1 MAVPQHQTPA
11 AVPWEDFVHTN
22 LLQYGA
28 VTGVALFGCHGNLV
42 YSQGC
47 LSDGRD
53 RELWGQ
59 VKDLFTKLPPE
70 EDRQVNRV
78 LTIPMGQRSA
88 DFRIYQ
94 MTENSAYGTTERQR
108 HGVVVC
114 HLPLGILVALHEER
128 FPASKAVSVVENF
141 CGLLRA

>member
-1 MAVPQHQTPA
+1 MAAPQHKPPT
-11 AVPWEDFVHTN
+11 VPWEDFVYQN

-42 YSQGC
+42 YSHGC
-47 LSDGRD
+47 LSDGR
-53 RELWGQ
+53 EEQLWGQ

-70 EDRQVNRV
+70 EDHQVNRV
-78 LTIPMGQRSA
+78 LTIHTGQRSA

-94 MTENSAYGTTERQR
+94 MTENSVYGTTDKQR

-128 FPASKAVSVVENF
+128 FPASKAVMVVENF